1 MQTPVA
7 AFAQPEG
14 VRAGRLPYK
23 HAQAAK
29 GAQTPGRRH
38 SQRSLAGSIEVRK
51 VPHPGK
57 QADHG
62 RHRSN
67 LSGRLKAWFVRQSE
81 KRVRF
86 ELRGL
91 QLHVLFEHPDDTAA
105 RLLARGVKPPEP
117 KPQKSPQPPAAP
129 VVAVAAQAP
138 EPTEVANW
146 RLGLVEVLERH
157 PRARKVLRHLDLFE
171 GALRHHGANALDM
184 LPPPVLRK
192 TADQLDTVLDAGAP
206 RGLIGLRAALDV
218 TLIKREPRAVA
229 RGRTDLISD
238 FNAGSRLEVEEVG
251 ESTFL
256 AAQQR
261 WGRATGY

>member
-1 MQTPVA
+1 M
-7 AFAQPEG
+7 
-14 VRAGRLPYK
+14 
-23 HAQAAK
+23 
-29 GAQTPGRRH
+29 
-38 SQRSLAGSIEVRK
+38 RK
-51 VPHPGK
+51 VSHPGK
-57 QADHG
+57 QADSG
-62 RHRSN
+62 RPRSN
-67 LSGRLKAWFVRQSE
+67 PPGRLKAWFVRQSE

-105 RLLARGVKPPEP
+105 RLLARGVMPAEAKAGEP
-117 KPQKSPQPPAAP
+117 QQLASVATTVAAP
-129 VVAVAAQAP
+129 AVATAQAP

-157 PRARKVLRHLDLFE
+157 PRARRVLRHLDLLE
-171 GALRHHGANALDM
+171 GALRHHGAKALEM

-206 RGLIGLRAALDV
+206 RGLIGLRAALDI
-218 TLIKREPRAVA
+218 TLIKREPRAAA
-229 RGRTDLISD
+229 RGRTDLLSE
-238 FNAGSRLEVEEVG
+238 FGAGSRIEVEEVG

-261 WGRATGY
+261 WSRATGY